1 MESEEDVGSWRKCSP
16 FYATTERLATLTPAV
31 MGKIETMLKE
41 LEALAKEGC
50 RQSVKA
56 AYWIIPAASSKM

>member
-1 MESEEDVGSWRKCSP
+1 MESEEDAGSWRECSS
-16 FYATTERLATLTPAV
+16 FYATAEGLATLTPAV
-31 MGKIETMLKE
+31 MWKIETMLKE

-56 AYWIIPAASSKM
+56 AYWIILAASSKM